1 MKKYLLFILFL
12 LIPFMVK
19 AQDVKIKEVVLV
31 DKTEG
36 IEAEE
41 KPEFENLKI
50 NFNLNFSKVD
60 EFVKYKVI
68 VENSADKDYEIDD
81 TTSFSDGE
89 YIKYEFSYDGEKIVK
104 SKGTKEFFITI
115 SYNKRVP
122 LSEYVDGKFK
132 EKNSMTINLSNETE
146 EKNPYTATLPYI
158 VVILAIISII
168 LFVIAF
174 KMKRSLMLTIAIL
187 FFMPAVIFA
196 LEKISIAIEA
206 NIEIE
211 PRTETL
217 KIVDYNCSANNT
229 ETDLTFGYTDGMV
242 WTDLQN
248 TEFANISNY
257 EHDTLIEMIDDNDV
271 TFYPNEYDACVAEV
285 EYQEWYSNMTPE
297 DREKYEAYNN
307 NRSRCRQEYGEH
319 VSKTDEI
326 KPREIGYYYYGCY
339 R

>member
-1 MKKYLLFILFL
+1 
-12 LIPFMVK
+12 MVK
-19 AQDVKIKEVVLV
+19 AQDVKIKEVELV
-31 DKTEG
+31 DKTDG

-174 KMKRSLMLTIAIL
+174 KMKRSLTLTIAII

-196 LEKISIAIEA
+196 LEKISIQIEA

-211 PRTETL
+211 PRVETM
-217 KIVDYNCSANNT
+217 KIVDFNCTVLNQITENT
-229 ETDLTFGYTDGMV
+229 YEYIDGMT
-242 WTDLQN
+242 WTDIQESEYADQFGEKFFENLPDKISVN
-248 TEFANISNY
+248 NFNFNNNEIDNCESENIY
-257 EHDTLIEMIDDNDV
+257 EYENCL
-271 TFYPNEYDACVAEV
+271 NE
-285 EYQEWYSNMTPE
+285 N
-297 DREKYEAYNN
+297 REKVELT
-307 NRSRCRQEYGEH
+307 S
-319 VSKTDEI
+319 EI
-326 KPREIGYYYYGCY
+326 KPSEIGFYYYSCT

>member
-19 AQDVKIKEVVLV
+19 AQDVKIKEVELV
-31 DKTEG
+31 DKTDG

-158 VVILAIISII
+158 VVILSIISII

-174 KMKRSLMLTIAIL
+174 KMKRSLMLTMAIL

-211 PRTETL
+211 PRVETM
-217 KIVDYNCSANNT
+217 KIVDFNCTVLNQITENT
-229 ETDLTFGYTDGMV
+229 YEYIDGMT
-242 WTDLQN
+242 WTDIQESEYADQFGEKFFENLPDKISVN
-248 TEFANISNY
+248 NFNFNNNEIDNCESENIY
-257 EHDTLIEMIDDNDV
+257 EYENCL
-271 TFYPNEYDACVAEV
+271 NE
-285 EYQEWYSNMTPE
+285 N
-297 DREKYEAYNN
+297 REKVELT
-307 NRSRCRQEYGEH
+307 S
-319 VSKTDEI
+319 EI
-326 KPREIGYYYYGCY
+326 KPSEIGFYYYSCT

>member
-12 LIPFMVK
+12 LVPFMVK
-19 AQDVKIKEVVLV
+19 AQDVKIKEVILV
-31 DKTEG
+31 DKTDG

-158 VVILAIISII
+158 VVILSIISII

-174 KMKRSLMLTIAIL
+174 KMKRSLMLTMAIL

-211 PRTETL
+211 PRVETM
-217 KIVDYNCSANNT
+217 KIVDFNCTVLNQITENT
-229 ETDLTFGYTDGMV
+229 YEYIDGMT
-242 WTDLQN
+242 WTDIQESEYADQFGEKFFENLPDKISVN
-248 TEFANISNY
+248 NFNFNNNEIDNCESENIY
-257 EHDTLIEMIDDNDV
+257 EYENCL
-271 TFYPNEYDACVAEV
+271 NE
-285 EYQEWYSNMTPE
+285 N
-297 DREKYEAYNN
+297 REKVELT
-307 NRSRCRQEYGEH
+307 S
-319 VSKTDEI
+319 EI
-326 KPREIGYYYYGCY
+326 KPSEIGFYYYSCT

>member
-19 AQDVKIKEVVLV
+19 AQDVKIKEVELV
-31 DKTEG
+31 DKTDG

-174 KMKRSLMLTIAIL
+174 KMKRSLMLTMAIL

-211 PRTETL
+211 PHVETL
-217 KIVDYNCSANNT
+217 KTVDASCTVRNQIT
-229 ETDLTFGYTDGMV
+229 ERTYEYIDGMTWNDIRNSEYASQFGDYFFEHITGESYDNYV
-242 WTDLQN
+242 NFYNNESDDCEDEEDPYTYESCL
-248 TEFANISNY
+248 Y
-257 EHDTLIEMIDDNDV
+257 EHKEK
-271 TFYPNEYDACVAEV
+271 V
-285 EYQEWYSNMTPE
+285 ELTS
-297 DREKYEAYNN
+297 
-307 NRSRCRQEYGEH
+307 
-319 VSKTDEI
+319 EI
-326 KPREIGYYYYGCY
+326 KSSDIGYYYYSCT

>member
-12 LIPFMVK
+12 LVPFMVK
-19 AQDVKIKEVVLV
+19 AQDVKIKEVELV
-31 DKTEG
+31 DKTDG

-68 VENSADKDYEIDD
+68 VENNADKDYEIDD

-174 KMKRSLMLTIAIL
+174 KMKRSLMLTIAIV
-187 FFMPAVIFA
+187 FFMPAVIYA

-211 PRTETL
+211 PRVETI
-217 KIVDYNCSANNT
+217 KIKDYNCTVRNQYTENT
-229 ETDLTFGYTDGMV
+229 YEYIDGMT
-242 WTDLQN
+242 WTDIQESIYASQFGEYFFEDLPIKIRDYGFSFHN
-248 TEFANISNY
+248 NEHNDCEAGENPYAY
-257 EHDTLIEMIDDNDV
+257 ESCL
-271 TFYPNEYDACVAEV
+271 NE
-285 EYQEWYSNMTPE
+285 N
-297 DREKYEAYNN
+297 REKVELT
-307 NRSRCRQEYGEH
+307 S
-319 VSKTDEI
+319 EI
-326 KPREIGYYYYGCY
+326 KPSDVGYYYYSCT

>member
-1 MKKYLLFILFL
+1 
-12 LIPFMVK
+12 MVK
-19 AQDVKIKEVVLV
+19 AQDVKIKEVILV
-31 DKTEG
+31 DKTDG

-158 VVILAIISII
+158 VVILSIISII

-174 KMKRSLMLTIAIL
+174 KMKRSLMLTMAIL

-211 PRTETL
+211 PRVETM
-217 KIVDYNCSANNT
+217 KIVDFNCTVLNQITENT
-229 ETDLTFGYTDGMV
+229 YEYIDGMT
-242 WTDLQN
+242 WTDIQESEYADQFGEKFFENLPDKISVN
-248 TEFANISNY
+248 NFNFNNNEIDNCESENIY
-257 EHDTLIEMIDDNDV
+257 EYENCL
-271 TFYPNEYDACVAEV
+271 NE
-285 EYQEWYSNMTPE
+285 N
-297 DREKYEAYNN
+297 REKVELT
-307 NRSRCRQEYGEH
+307 S
-319 VSKTDEI
+319 EI
-326 KPREIGYYYYGCY
+326 KPSEIGFYYYSCT

>member
-19 AQDVKIKEVVLV
+19 AQDVKIKEVELV
-31 DKTEG
+31 DKTDG

-146 EKNPYTATLPYI
+146 EKNPYTSTLPYI

-196 LEKISIAIEA
+196 LEKISIQIEA

-211 PRTETL
+211 PRVETM
-217 KIVDYNCSANNT
+217 KIVDNSCTVRNQIT
-229 ETDLTFGYTDGMV
+229 ERTYEYIDGMT
-242 WTDLQN
+242 WNDIQN
-248 TEFANISNY
+248 SEYANQFDDYFFEHITGEVYDNY
-257 EHDTLIEMIDDNDV
+257 VN
-271 TFYPNEYDACVAEV
+271 FYNNEYNDCEAG
-285 EYQEWYSNMTPE
+285 E
-297 DREKYEAYNN
+297 DPYAFESCLNENREKVEF
-307 NRSRCRQEYGEH
+307 S
-319 VSKTDEI
+319 SEI
-326 KPREIGYYYYGCY
+326 KPSDVGYYYYSCT